1 MQTWWRSANEL
12 DEDQR
17 NIMSLPPDGSFV
29 LRGPPGSGKTNLL
42 LMRAAY
48 LTSLR
53 RNIAVV
59 VLNRSLAEFIRSG
72 AQAYGLDPNSVFTS
86 RGLVT
91 EMAREAGITLD
102 KNASYE
108 SGREEALQALI
119 NIHKKTNG
127 PIYDAIF
134 VDEAQD
140 HNAQEI
146 QALRALTRDL
156 FLTTD
161 SRQMIYAG
169 GTAADRFTD
178 IVDDVKTLNF
188 HYRCSHQ
195 ICDLADS
202 IGKTFTSGY
211 ERIAPSSRYPLEAN
225 NEMVRVY
232 NGNLSDQANLI
243 GERLAGQVRA
253 YRGELIGVFAPRRE
267 DVAFIAGSLRDLGLG
282 DLLTVQSSDEGYFP
296 LDVSRPICLSTVHG
310 AKGLE
315 FQAVHFAAAETVR
328 SCGANQKRV
337 AFTGVTRAKSSLS
350 IYHDGQLPGYLNAA
364 LEPYKEQAVITDWT
378 SIFNARN

>member
-17 NIMSLPPDGSFV
+17 NIMGLPPDGSFV
-29 LRGPPGSGKTNLL
+29 LKGAPGSGKTNLL

-72 AQAYGLDPNSVFTS
+72 AQAYGLEPDSVFTS
-86 RGLVT
+86 RGLVA
-91 EMAREAGITLD
+91 EMAREAGIPLD
-102 KNASYE
+102 RNASYE
-108 SGREEALQALI
+108 EGREEALQTLI

-134 VDEAQD
+134 IDEAQD
-140 HNAQEI
+140 HNAKEI
-146 QALRALTRDL
+146 QALRALTRDI

-169 GTAADRFTD
+169 GTKADSFAD
-178 IVDDVKTLNF
+178 LVDDVKTLNF
-188 HYRCSHQ
+188 HYRCSPH
-195 ICDLADS
+195 ICDLADA
-202 IGKTFTSGY
+202 IGDTFSTGY
-211 ERIAPSSRYPLEAN
+211 ERIAPTSRYPTDAP
-225 NEMVRVY
+225 NEIVRVF
-232 NGNLSDQANLI
+232 NGNLLKQAELI

-253 YRGELIGVFAPRRE
+253 YRGQLIGVFAPKRE
-267 DVAFIAGSLRDLGLG
+267 DVAIITGHLRDIGLG
-282 DLLTVQSSDEGYFP
+282 DLLTVQTSDTGYLP
-296 LDVSRPICLSTVHG
+296 LDEKRPICVSTVHG

-315 FQAVHFAAAETVR
+315 YQAVHFAAAETVR
-328 SCGANQKRV
+328 TCGSNQKRV

-350 IYHDGQLPGYLNAA
+350 VYHDGQLPGYLNAA
-364 LEPYKEQAVITDWT
+364 LDPYRDQTDQTDWT

>member
-29 LRGPPGSGKTNLL
+29 LKGAPGSGKTNLL

-72 AQAYGLDPNSVFTS
+72 AKAYGLEPHSVFTS
-86 RGLVT
+86 RGLVA
-91 EMAREAGITLD
+91 EMAREAGIPLD
-102 KNASYE
+102 RNASYE
-108 SGREEALQALI
+108 NGREEALQALI

-134 VDEAQD
+134 IDEAQD

-146 QALRALTRDL
+146 QAIRALTRDL

-169 GTAADRFTD
+169 GTEADSFND
-178 IVDDVKTLNF
+178 LVDDVKTLNF
-188 HYRCSHQ
+188 HYRCSHH

-202 IGKTFTSGY
+202 IGGTFSSGY
-211 ERIAPSSRYPLEAN
+211 DRIAPSSRYPIDDP
-225 NEMVRVY
+225 NEIVRVY
-232 NGNLSDQANLI
+232 NGNILKQAELI

-253 YRGELIGVFAPRRE
+253 YRGQLIGVFAPKRE
-267 DVAFIAGSLRDLGLG
+267 DVAILAGYLRDSGFG
-282 DLLTVQSSDEGYFP
+282 DLLTVQSSDEGYLP
-296 LDVSRPICLSTVHG
+296 LDATRPICVSTVHG

-328 SCGANQKRV
+328 SCGSNQKRV

-364 LEPYKEQAVITDWT
+364 LDPYRDQTEITDWT
-378 SIFNARN
+378 SVFNARN